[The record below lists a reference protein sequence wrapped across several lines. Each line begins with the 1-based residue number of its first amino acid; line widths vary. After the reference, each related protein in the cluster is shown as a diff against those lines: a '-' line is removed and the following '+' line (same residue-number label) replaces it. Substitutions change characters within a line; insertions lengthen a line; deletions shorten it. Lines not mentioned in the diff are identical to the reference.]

1 MCRTLYSGILAG
13 LLCAGSAQAGSFFFD
28 FNADPVASG
37 EMTIT
42 GSGYW
47 NAIGGVGSSTNDSD
61 GYLNLSYATSQSTRI
76 IFADF
81 DTGSVVQAFTFE
93 ADLRIGNGSQSPAD
107 GFSVNY
113 CRANDPVL
121 TGGDF
126 ATGQNCE
133 ANLPE
138 EGTQTGIGIGFD
150 AWNSGGTA
158 GSLCNVVDQSIGTDV
173 PAVTVRVDGTL
184 VKQYATPTANGAC
197 NDATSIQTGPYTGD
211 GSADGL
217 CWAHLKVQL
226 GTDGK
231 LNVWWKGTQILTDYQ
246 TTYLPSPG
254 RLVFAGRTGGSWQ
267 NQHVD
272 NISITTIAATV
283 AQVGS
288 ATGLADG
295 FSLVSTD
302 SGNSVVD
309 PATAQATATV
319 DGTSVAPLTASKN
332 GADTTFTYHGFPVL
346 LTPGSTHE
354 VVFTCKD
361 GNGNTVEATRSFTVP
376 TYGTIV
382 AADAV
387 TGVDTTKP
395 GYRLLPWQSPGQPN
409 RIYWTE
415 EQLLGL
421 HGPNDANL
429 VGQTNGGYMNFTD
442 VINFNI
448 TPASNGGGDAGS
460 FQTGAGYPDSLFPG
474 LPSLTGLNGSSAIEL
489 LTFMKFPAA
498 GLYTMVVN
506 SDDGFLVTE
515 GKNPKDRF
523 AVRLGIDDRGKGS
536 SDTVFTFA
544 VIAPGIYPVRLIWE
558 NGNGESGNGANL
570 EWFTIKDGVKYLIND
585 PDATNTTGV
594 AAYYMGPQLPAYVSH
609 YFPMSGW
616 TGCRADKL
624 VAQITDGASAL
635 DATSVQLLV
644 DGTSVNPAL
653 AKIGTVTTVT
663 ATFTTANMMLPG
675 LRTATLIWSDVAG
688 AAHSNSWTFTVA
700 NWVTLN
706 PSLSAP
712 LSAADATKPGF
723 MIQMAQ
729 LDPDIARPGAGD
741 GMANQVDS
749 ANALL
754 GGLYFPYYASNTVDV
769 VNGGGGGV
777 PAAYSNVWYWND
789 VMDFNGVTSGGD
801 FTYDKMPPGLPGVTG
816 SLNNYAMWMDGY
828 VPLNAGYYRMSVS
841 SDDGFRVTE
850 GLGITRHVLHVTGT
864 GVDRDVAAVV
874 SWTGNTSFGAP
885 LPVVPITAP
894 VAYFPAS
901 SGCPIPTTD
910 LTGKIAA
917 INNTHCYDREYVAW
931 AQANGAIGVVLI
943 NDAQWG
949 LPYVLGGNT
958 PDTPITI
965 PVVCVNGFGGE
976 EAMWATEGLVATI
989 GADANLQLGVADYGK
1004 GMGWIDVNFV
1014 VPQAGLYP
1022 IHVTHWQGGGGAG
1035 FEWVSVKF
1043 SNTLLADDPITRVL
1057 INDSSDA
1064 SSILAYRAVTALPAP
1079 ALQVVKDGAAWK
1091 IIFTGVLRAA
1101 STVNGSYDIVPGAAS
1116 PYTIPT
1122 GAAGAMFYR
1131 ASN

>member
-28 FNADPVASG
+28 FNDDPVASG

-47 NAIGGVGSSTNDSD
+47 SATDGVGYATNTSD
-61 GYLNLSYATSQSTRI
+61 GYLNISYATGQSTRI

-121 TGGDF
+121 TGGAF

-158 GSLCNVVDQSIGTDV
+158 GALCNVVDQSIGTDV
-173 PAVTVRVDGTL
+173 PAVTVRVDGIL
-184 VKQYATPTANGAC
+184 VKQYATPTANGGCA
-197 NDATSIQTGPYTGD
+197 DASSIQTGPYTGD
-211 GSADGL
+211 GSTAGL

-226 GTDGK
+226 AADGK

-246 TTYLPSPG
+246 TTYFPSAG

-272 NISITTIAATV
+272 NISISTVAATV

-288 ATGLADG
+288 ATGLPDG
-295 FSLVSTD
+295 FSLGVTD

-309 PATAQATATV
+309 PATAEATATV

-332 GADTTFTYHGFPVL
+332 GADTTFAYHGFPIL

-361 GNGNTVEATRSFTVP
+361 GNGNTVEATRTFTVP
-376 TYGTIV
+376 TFGTV
-382 AADAV
+382 VEADAV
-387 TGVDTTKP
+387 TGVDDTKP

-421 HGPNDANL
+421 HGANDAVL
-429 VGQTNGGYMNFTD
+429 TGQTNGGYMNFTD

-523 AVRLGIDDRGKGS
+523 AVQLGIDDRGKGS

-544 VIAPGIYPVRLIWE
+544 VMAPGIYPVRLIWE

-570 EWFTIKDGVKYLIND
+570 EWFTIKDGVKYLVND
-585 PDATNTTGV
+585 PDATNTTGI

-609 YFPMSGW
+609 LYPRATA

-635 DATSVQLLV
+635 DATSVRLLV
-644 DGTSVNPAL
+644 DGASVNPVL
-653 AKIGTVTTVT
+653 AKVGTVTTVT
-663 ATFTTANMMLPG
+663 ATFTTASMMSPG

-688 AAHSNSWTFTVA
+688 AAHSNNWTFTVA
-700 NWVTLN
+700 DWVTLN
-706 PSLSAP
+706 PSLSVP

-723 MIQMAQ
+723 MLQLAQ

-769 VNGGGGGV
+769 VSGGASGV

-789 VMDFNGVTSGGD
+789 VMDFNGVTSPGD
-801 FTYDKMPPGLPGVTG
+801 FTYDKIPPGLPGVTG
-816 SLNNYAMWMDGY
+816 SPNNFAAWIDGY
-828 VPLNAGYYRMSVS
+828 LPLNAGYYRMSIS

-850 GLGITRHVLHVTGT
+850 GLGITRQVLHVTGT

-874 SWTGNTSFGAP
+874 NWTGNPAGFGAKP
-885 LPVVPITAP
+885 PIVPITAP
-894 VAYFPAS
+894 VAYFSAANP
-901 SGCPIPTTD
+901 CPIPATD

-917 INNTHCYDREYVAW
+917 INNTTCYDREYVAW
-931 AQANGAIGVVLI
+931 AQDNGAIAAIII

-949 LPYVLGGNT
+949 LPYVLGGST
-958 PDTPITI
+958 PATPITI
-965 PVVCVNGFGGE
+965 PVLTVNGFGGE
-976 EAMWATEGLVATI
+976 EQMWATSGLVATI
-989 GADANLQLGVADYGK
+989 GADANLQIGIDDRGR
-1004 GMGWIDVNFV
+1004 GMGWTDFSFV

-1022 IHVTHWQGGGGAG
+1022 IHVLYEQGGGGAG
-1035 FEWVSVKF
+1035 FEWTTVTSP
-1043 SNTLLADDPITRVL
+1043 SLAADDVKRVL
-1057 INDSSDA
+1057 INDA
-1064 SSILAYRAVTALPAP
+1064 SEPTSIKAYRAVTALPAP
-1079 ALQVVKDGAAWK
+1079 TLQVVKDGGVWK
-1091 IIFTGVLRAA
+1091 ISYTGVLRAS
-1101 STVNGSYDIVPGAAS
+1101 STVNGTYDIVAGASS